1 MSNSV
6 PVGLDRVSTQYQ
18 TKVYN
23 KQSSI
28 CIDCSMTCM
37 NCIQHKSTLFPCKE
51 CKVAPSVPCVAP
63 PRGSKSKCL
72 YCKLNSEPFVVKRQ
86 HLRSLRKFCAA
97 EMCLSL
103 LQFLSRCSHRR
114 YVQLAHITPAAASDG
129 RRPSCFREAS
139 PGCFSGQILSAHT

>member
-6 PVGLDRVSTQYQ
+6 PVGLGRVSTQYQ

-72 YCKLNSEPFVVKRQ
+72 YCKLNSEPFAASLYQVRLVALDSVALYIIGGTVKR
-86 HLRSLRKFCAA
+86 RISRKYSQLCFNQ
-97 EMCLSL
+97 SL
-103 LQFLSRCSHRR
+103 LKQYSLYF
-114 YVQLAHITPAAASDG
+114 P
-129 RRPSCFREAS
+129 
-139 PGCFSGQILSAHT
+139 